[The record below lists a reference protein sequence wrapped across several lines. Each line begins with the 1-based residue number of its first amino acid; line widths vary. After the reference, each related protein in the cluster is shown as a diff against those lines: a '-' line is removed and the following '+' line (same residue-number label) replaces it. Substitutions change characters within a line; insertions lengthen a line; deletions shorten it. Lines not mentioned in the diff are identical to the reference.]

1 MHHHLPREA
10 KYVAI
15 FRDPVD
21 RILSGFYYSIGQSPT
36 ATEEQISLEDYV
48 FRKRH
53 YDLGLNNYQT
63 RVVSGLADLDPM
75 GQITTET
82 ARPITE
88 ADFQIATANIRQHYL
103 LTGITERFDEF
114 LVLLAH
120 IMGWSLAD
128 ITYTRN
134 NVTLNHPGRKNAPEN
149 IVNEIERH
157 NEFDRRLYEYT
168 NVLFEEKIKDYG
180 SDFTQHL
187 LLFQQLNEIGTKN
200 QE

>member
-128 ITYTRN
+128 ITYTKNKVIRAFRN
-134 NVTLNHPGRKNAPEN
+134 HRYKVSIYGNW
-149 IVNEIERH
+149 
-157 NEFDRRLYEYT
+157 
-168 NVLFEEKIKDYG
+168 EKQ
-180 SDFTQHL
+180 SF
-187 LLFQQLNEIGTKN
+187 
-200 QE
+200 